1 MKTLSLSKT
10 IAVSLGA
17 LIVVLAVVFTLKAQT
32 PTLNLKGGSKLVY
45 AMQSSSVISDVTV
58 IVNTIVPTISFKW
71 KTSET
76 VYGKVIF
83 SQESYNSGRK
93 ISSKLFDDQKG
104 EVAFFWISK
113 GMFGELNQGKTSF
126 ALNGSE
132 KMDGVVKAGVE
143 QLEIKVNGVMK
154 SIEVIHA
161 KSATGTSGAE
171 FYVLNDVNNPL
182 IIKMK
187 TADGGFSLK
196 EITE

>member
-17 LIVVLAVVFTLKAQT
+17 LIVLLAVVFTLKAQT

-45 AMQSSSVISDVTV
+45 AMQNSTVAMDATV

-93 ISSKLFDDQKG
+93 ISSRLFDDQKG
-104 EVAFFWISK
+104 ELGFFWISK
-113 GMFGELNQGKTSF
+113 AMFTELSQGKTSF
-126 ALNGSE
+126 NLNGSE
-132 KMDGVVKAGVE
+132 KMEGVVKAGIE

-154 SIEVIHA
+154 SLEVIHA
-161 KSATGTSGAE
+161 KSVSASGGTD
-171 FYVLNDVNNPL
+171 FYVLNDANNPL
-182 IIKMK
+182 IIKLK
-187 TADGGFSLK
+187 TTDSGFSLK